1 MANSLHTDD
10 FIKLNGISGMQSN
23 PEYVHKLH
31 YNEFM
36 INVHKLIFELGKS
49 GVKKEI
55 LKNVVLKNYSKTR
68 VLFIDEFQVTD
79 IADAMILKELISNV
93 WNNKIFTIMTSNRH
107 PSELYKN
114 GLQRDLFMPFI
125 KELEA
130 KTVLMNFDGVQDH
143 RRMKSGSVEFNWWMT
158 YENMAIVED

>member
-1 MANSLHTDD
+1 MANSFHTSD
-10 FIKLNGISGMQSN
+10 FIKLNGITGIQSN
-23 PEYVHKLH
+23 PFYVQKLH

-36 INVHKLIFELGKS
+36 INIHKRIFELGKN
-49 GVKKEI
+49 GVKKDI
-55 LKNVVLKNYSKTR
+55 LKNVVSKNYSETR

-79 IADAMILKELISNV
+79 IADAMILKELITNV

-125 KELEA
+125 KELES
-130 KTVLMNFDGVQDH
+130 KTILMNFDGIQDH
-143 RRMKSGSVEFNWWMT
+143 RKMKSDAVKFNWWMT
-158 YENMAIVED
+158 YENIQ